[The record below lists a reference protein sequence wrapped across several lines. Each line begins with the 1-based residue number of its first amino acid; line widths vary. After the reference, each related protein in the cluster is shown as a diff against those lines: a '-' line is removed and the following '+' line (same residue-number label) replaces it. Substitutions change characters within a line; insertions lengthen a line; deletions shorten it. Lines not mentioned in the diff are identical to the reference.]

1 MTTVYE
7 NTDVD
12 VDRKVSIIMKSNTRC
27 LNIVSKDDNAFME
40 GTLTVKDNGSYSVRM
55 GNGVVYTSNS
65 EEPTFY
71 FRKTSDAQLPL
82 MSSVKMGTPAKNIPR
97 VTGRSTVGTLPS
109 IGGKKTRRIK
119 KTRRR
124 KSKRRN

>member
-7 NTDVD
+7 NTDTD
-12 VDRKVSIIMKSNTRC
+12 LGRKVSIIMKHNTRC
-27 LNIVSKDDNAFME
+27 LNIVSNDDSAFME
-40 GTLTVKDNGSYSVRM
+40 GTLTDKTNGNYSVRM
-55 GNGVVYTSNS
+55 DNGITYTSNS

-71 FRKTSDAQLPL
+71 FRKTSDTQLPM
-82 MSSVKMGTPAKNIPR
+82 MSSVKMGLAAKSIPR
-97 VTGRSTVGTLPS
+97 VTGRSNNVTLPS
-109 IGGKKTRRIK
+109 LGGKKTRRNK